1 MEMKKKFAEKLK
13 YFDYALF
20 IPFLILAFIGV
31 VMVYSASSINLSY
44 LTGSTM
50 QYFIR
55 QLIYV
60 VMGIGIT
67 ILFAQLNPR
76 WWRSTGL
83 LIGGWFFFMGL
94 LIIAKFFNSAIN
106 GANGWINLKIISIQP
121 SEFCKLYLVM
131 LLANLFSNY
140 NKNGGNILIRKLK
153 MGKIFVKEW
162 LLIAMVLTMLVMIL
176 LAPDMG
182 GFAISFAIVIVMYL
196 AYVNLKYWKSLL
208 IIVSGIATIGVGAYF
223 LQFTTFLDGTKIGY
237 MIQRFRAVFEPFK
250 YENSIGKQLV
260 NSLYAISNGGIL
272 GRGIGESIQKRGYL
286 PEPYTDFI
294 ISITA
299 EELGAIGAT
308 VVICLLAWVILRI
321 YLIGIRSKSTYAMF
335 FCYGVGT
342 FFAVETF
349 FNIGGAIGFL
359 PITGVTLPFISYGG
373 SSMIVLT
380 IALGMVMNI
389 SANQK
394 RGTEVAVFGE

>member
-1 MEMKKKFAEKLK
+1 
-13 YFDYALF
+13 
-20 IPFLILAFIGV
+20 
-31 VMVYSASSINLSY
+31 
-44 LTGSTM
+44 
-50 QYFIR
+50 
-55 QLIYV
+55 
-60 VMGIGIT
+60 
-67 ILFAQLNPR
+67 
-76 WWRSTGL
+76 
-83 LIGGWFFFMGL
+83 
-94 LIIAKFFNSAIN
+94 
-106 GANGWINLKIISIQP
+106 
-121 SEFCKLYLVM
+121 
-131 LLANLFSNY
+131 
-140 NKNGGNILIRKLK
+140 
-153 MGKIFVKEW
+153 
-162 LLIAMVLTMLVMIL
+162 
-176 LAPDMG
+176 
-182 GFAISFAIVIVMYL
+182 
-196 AYVNLKYWKSLL
+196 
-208 IIVSGIATIGVGAYF
+208 
-223 LQFTTFLDGTKIGY
+223 